1 MVKWKK
7 VSKSFEWKIESEIRR
22 KLRTFETLELPLLQ
36 EHGFDLTTNGKHP
49 TTNSKA
55 SNDKEIQHN
64 LNQNVR
70 EMGSAGFEPATSSAR
85 GWHHTKL
92 DNDPCFLT
100 LIW

>member
-7 VSKSFEWKIESEIRR
+7 VSNSFEWKIKSEFRR

-36 EHGFDLTTNGKHP
+36 EHAFDLTTNGKHP

-85 GWHHTKL
+85 GWHPAKL
-92 DNDPCFLT
+92 DNDPYFLT